1 MKEASSSEDLYNSAK
16 TVHTSLDRR
25 LRMLLR
31 KPYLTD
37 EEELEI
43 RELKK
48 RKLYY
53 KDMMEKMRE
62 EKKA

>member
-1 MKEASSSEDLYNSAK
+1 
-16 TVHTSLDRR
+16 
-25 LRMLLR
+25 MLLR